1 MSTQK
6 INNDEQPG
14 APSQKKSK
22 SEAFYIGW
30 MTEAP
35 DSFSHF
41 VKKYLFI
48 LLPLV
53 VILAILLALSQKKF
67 ATGNFEFGRLTEV
80 KGIYF
85 KDPVPNL
92 KVVNGKDIW
101 GNYSY
106 ITVPLIG
113 YGKHGADGVIA
124 DLEKQINES
133 IEKKEVILKGTLLF
147 NDGKL
152 LMQIDGNDQ
161 PLVKISNAVIST
173 ELLPQSKDLGV
184 QTIKGEIVDPK
195 CYFGVMKP
203 GQGKPHR
210 DCAIR
215 CILGGIPPVMKV
227 QNSKG
232 ETNYY
237 FIVGPNGEKMNE
249 AVQDYVAEPT
259 EITARLVQYD
269 DWIVMYV
276 KDKEAMNRISYF
288 DLIGADVHALTCGK
302 NCLQ

>member
-1 MSTQK
+1 MT
-6 INNDEQPG
+6 NND
-14 APSQKKSK
+14 
-22 SEAFYIGW
+22 FYIGW
-30 MTEAP
+30 MPKAP
-35 DSFSHF
+35 QGFKQF
-41 VKKYLFI
+41 IRKYLFV
-48 LLPLV
+48 LLPLIIV
-53 VILAILLALSQKKF
+53 LAILLALSQKKF
-67 ATGNFEFGRLTEV
+67 GTGNFEFGKLTGV

-124 DLEKQINES
+124 DLEKQNNIS
-133 IEKKEVILKGTLLF
+133 LDKKEVTFKGTLLY

-152 LMQIDGNDQ
+152 LMQIDGNDN
-161 PLVKISNAVIST
+161 PLIKINNNQIEDSKV
-173 ELLPQSKDLGV
+173 LPLGKDLGWA
-184 QTIKGEIVDPK
+184 TIKGEIVDPK

-215 CILGGIPPVMKV
+215 CILGGIPPMMKV
-227 QNSKG
+227 QNEKG

-237 FIVGPNGEKMNE
+237 LIVGPNGEKMNE
-249 AVQDYVAEPT
+249 AVRNFVAEPT
-259 EITARLVQYD
+259 QLEARLVQYD
-269 DWIVMYV
+269 DWIVMYIN
-276 KDKEAMNRISYF
+276 KEKMRRISF
-288 DLIGADVHALTCGK
+288 LNLIGDDMNAIACGK
-302 NCLQ
+302 SCPGK